1 MRKKRSKYLKIALIS
16 LGALLLLL
24 SIGLAVAFAK
34 REALLRTVIGKAV
47 RKAKREYNVNLKIV
61 EPKFEGLSTVSFAN
75 ISAVPENRDSL
86 LNLNNL
92 EVSVRLFPLIMGD
105 IKIGSLK
112 IKSGKISLTKRDS
125 IRNYDFLFKK
135 KTDSTKVKSKADL
148 AELAHKL
155 LNNALDKIPADMQV
169 NNLEFFV
176 QRDEDQIR
184 FLTTSAVIDDGDLE
198 SNIRINNGEST
209 WHLNGVVEPDDE
221 RLEFKLFA
229 EGKKLELPVIEQKFG
244 VKLNVD
250 TLYTSLKEAKKSGN
264 DFKIYSYFGVK
275 NFLINHPKI
284 AAKDL
289 IVPTGSIDADI
300 IIGED
305 YIGLDSSSVIH
316 LNKITANPFIK
327 YTLKPS
333 KTYELKLKTDQMD
346 GQAMFDSFPKG
357 IFESLDGIKVEG
369 KLQYEMDFFLDTK
382 NVDSVRFN
390 SSLHKSNFSIIKWGS
405 VDLSKINKPFVY
417 TPYEYGK
424 PMRDILIGPENPDY
438 VPLEQISPYLRN
450 AVLTAEDP
458 SFFSHHG
465 FVEKAFQRSIAT
477 NFKEKAFK
485 RGGSTI
491 SMQLVK
497 NVFLSRQKTMLRKI
511 EEILIVWLIENNGVS
526 SKSRMYE
533 VYLNLIEWGH
543 NVYGIGE
550 AARFYF
556 EKHPSQLDLG
566 ESIFLANIV
575 PRPKKGLYFF
585 EGDGSLR
592 TSLRGYF
599 KLIGN
604 LMARR
609 GYAPRDTN
617 AYGFYGVR
625 LKPSLRR
632 GTPVDTTVVDSL
644 IFDDDEQQ
652 PPMVEEEEK
661 GNFLSRIFG
670 RKKKVDTAYITQNGR
685 VKILKDSTANLSRRE
700 RRELRRREK
709 ELRKNEE

>member
-1 MRKKRSKYLKIALIS
+1 MRKRSKYLKITLIS
-16 LGALLLLL
+16 LGAMVALAA
-24 SIGLAVAFAK
+24 IGLAIVFAK
-34 REALLRTVIGKAV
+34 REAILNSVITKAV
-47 RKAKREYNVNLKIV
+47 QKAKRDYNLDLKINN
-61 EPKFEGLSTVSFAN
+61 PKFEGLTTVSFSN
-75 ISAVPENRDSL
+75 ISAVPLHRDSL
-86 LNLNNL
+86 LNLNDL
-92 EVSVRLFPLIMGD
+92 HVSVRLLPLITGN

-135 KTDSTKVKSKADL
+135 KANSTKAKKNADL

-155 LNNALDKIPADMQV
+155 LNNALNKIPADMEV
-169 NNLEFFV
+169 SNLEFFV
-176 QRDEDQIR
+176 QRDEDQFS
-184 FLTTSAVIDDGDLE
+184 FLTTSAVIEDGNLKSTIMVNKRE
-198 SNIRINNGEST
+198 SI

-221 RLEFKLFA
+221 RLEFMLFA
-229 EGKKLELPVIEQKFG
+229 QGKKLELPVIEQKFG
-244 VKLNVD
+244 LKLNVD
-250 TLYTSLKEAKKSGN
+250 TLYTSLKEAKKSGD

-275 NFLINHPKI
+275 NLLVNHPKI

-289 IVPTGSIDADI
+289 VVPVGSIDADI
-300 IIGED
+300 VIGEN

-327 YTLKPS
+327 YTIKPR

-346 GQAMFDSFPKG
+346 AQSLFDSFPSG
-357 IFESLDGIKVEG
+357 IFESLDGIKVRG
-369 KLQYEMDFFLDTK
+369 QLQYEMDFFLDTR
-382 NVDSVRFN
+382 NVDNVRFN
-390 SSLHKSNFSIIKWGS
+390 SSLHKFNFSIVRWGKT
-405 VDLSKINKPFVY
+405 DLSKFNQSFVY

-424 PMRDILIGPENPDY
+424 PMRDIIVGPENPNF
-438 VPLEQISPYLRN
+438 VPFEQISPYLRN

-458 SFFSHHG
+458 SFFTHHG

-497 NVFLSRQKTMLRKI
+497 NVFLNRQKTMLRKI
-511 EEILIVWLIENNGVS
+511 EEILIVWLIENNEVS
-526 SKSRMYE
+526 SKHRMLE
-533 VYLNLIEWGH
+533 VYLNLIEWGQ

-556 EKHPSQLDLG
+556 DKHPSELDLG

-604 LMARR
+604 LMARK
-609 GYAPRDTN
+609 GYASRDTN
-617 AYGFYGVR
+617 AYGFYSVR

-632 GTPVDTTVVDSL
+632 GSPVDTTSVDSL
-644 IFDDDEQQ
+644 MLDEQ
-652 PPMVEEEEK
+652 PPIIEEEEAP
-661 GNFLSRIFG
+661 GNFLTRIFG
-670 RKKKVDTAYITQNGR
+670 RKKKIDTAYIAQGGR
-685 VKILKDSTANLSRRE
+685 VKILRDTSANLTRRE
-700 RRELRRREK
+700 RRELRRRER
-709 ELRKNEE
+709 ELKKNED